1 MEVFFL
7 DFVLLIYYIIFD
19 LSEFFLTLAGH
30 VPYLFDDF
38 RLSDV
43 LVVIGLSNVVPYNGV
58 ISTIGGNFDHFG

>member
-43 LVVIGLSNVVPYNGV
+43 LVVIGLSNVVSNL
-58 ISTIGGNFDHFG
+58 TC

>member
-7 DFVLLIYYIIFD
+7 DFVMLIYYRYIIFD

-43 LVVIGLSNVVPYNGV
+43 LVVIGLSNVV
-58 ISTIGGNFDHFG
+58 STLTC